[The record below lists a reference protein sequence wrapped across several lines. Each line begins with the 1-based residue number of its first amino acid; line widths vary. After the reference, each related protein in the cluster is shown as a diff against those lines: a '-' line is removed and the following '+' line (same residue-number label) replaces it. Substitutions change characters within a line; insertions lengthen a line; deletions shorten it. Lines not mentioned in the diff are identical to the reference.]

1 MTFSEEI
8 KAARFEKGLSQKA
21 MAKYI
26 GISFSTY
33 RDLENYGGGYR
44 GTFPSF
50 NTITKLRKKG
60 VVDYSYAEAIHT
72 IKRDREIKV
81 RYSKGN
87 RYNK

>member
-8 KAARFEKGLSQKA
+8 KMARFEKGYTQRQ

-26 GISFSTY
+26 GISFATY
-33 RDLENYGGGYR
+33 RNLENYSGGFR
-44 GTFPSF
+44 GSYPSF
-50 NTITKLRKKG
+50 ATIAKLKKKG
-60 VVDYSYAEAIHT
+60 VVDYSYAEAIQT
-72 IKRDREIKV
+72 IKRDREIRV